1 VEAGRGR
8 LGVPTH
14 DYDPRQPTHDR
25 EEGAGAHREG
35 PRRPRRG
42 RHQGDT
48 SLVRAA
54 PPASP
59 DDVPRAEAAEWHVTE
74 TGSIQLV
81 QSAERAGN
89 GLVTLSV
96 DDVDELV
103 AALEGRD
110 LELAAANTPSGMF
123 RIASITDPDGN
134 VITLAEDLRR
144 T

>member
-1 VEAGRGR
+1 MPIVKVLAVLAVADLEAARAWYEQLLGR
-8 LGVPTH
+8 P
-14 DYDPRQPTHDR
+14 
-25 EEGAGAHREG
+25 
-35 PRRPRRG
+35 
-42 RHQGDT
+42 
-48 SLVRAA
+48 
-54 PPASP
+54 P
-59 DDVPRAEAAEWHVTE
+59 DDVPMAEAAEWRLTE